1 MLFSPVIRCH
11 PTIKRSLLAG
21 LAILTTLTLAAGQ
34 ATTSNGDTAKKQ
46 AQLRDPLRCGGSSFV
61 IQLKKLNPARCL
73 TFVNENAP
81 AEGRMSI
88 AVSDRALAPDSPAWK
103 AVAGSVPFR
112 HKRRFPLSLVG
123 VEANYVRL
131 TFEVDRAPKV
141 AGLD

>member
-1 MLFSPVIRCH
+1 MLLSRVTSSY
-11 PTIKRSLLAG
+11 PTIERSFLAG
-21 LAILTTLTLAAGQ
+21 LAILTSLTLAAGQ
-34 ATTSNGDTAKKQ
+34 ATTSNSDTAKKQ
-46 AQLRDPLRCGGSSFV
+46 AQLRCPVRRGVSSFV

-88 AVSDRALAPDSPAWK
+88 AVSNRALAPDSPAWK
-103 AVAGSVPFR
+103 AVAGSIPFR
-112 HKRRFPLSLVG
+112 HKRRFALSLVG
-123 VEANYVRL
+123 VQANYVRL

>member
-1 MLFSPVIRCH
+1 MLLCPVIRCYS
-11 PTIKRSLLAG
+11 TIERSSLAG
-21 LAILTTLTLAAGQ
+21 LAILATLTLAAGQ
-34 ATTSNGDTAKKQ
+34 TTTSNGDMVGKQ
-46 AQLRDPLRCGGSSFV
+46 AQLRYPLHRGVSSFV
-61 IQLKKLNPARCL
+61 IQLRKLKPACCL
-73 TFVNENAP
+73 TFVNENAR

-103 AVAGSVPFR
+103 AVAGSIPFR
-112 HKRRFPLSLVG
+112 HKRRFALSLMG